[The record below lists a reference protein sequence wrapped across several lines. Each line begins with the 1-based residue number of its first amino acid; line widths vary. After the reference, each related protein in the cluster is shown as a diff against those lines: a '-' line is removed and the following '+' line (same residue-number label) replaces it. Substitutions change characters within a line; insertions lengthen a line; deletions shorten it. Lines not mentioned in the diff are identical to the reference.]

1 MTGEPAVLEVRDLA
15 KSFRVKD
22 SGHGG
27 TVRAVLDVNLTIR
40 QGEIVGLVGESGCG
54 KSTVGRCI
62 LRLLKP
68 DAGRILL
75 DGTDITGM
83 SRRRLR
89 PLRSKM
95 HMVFQDPYSS
105 LNPRMTV
112 GSIVAGPL
120 RTHHM
125 ASRGQL
131 DAAVGDLLDQ
141 VGLPAQLRDRYP
153 HELSG
158 GQRQRVGLARS
169 LAVRPSLLVADE
181 PTSALDVSVQAAIL
195 NQVADLH
202 AKFGF
207 CCLLISHDLAVV
219 EYLCD
224 KVAVMYLGR
233 IVESGSKDEVF
244 GSPKHPYT
252 QALLAA
258 RLDTKRRRRDGDAG
272 RRAVLAGELP
282 SPLHP
287 PGGCPFHTRC
297 PVAEFPL
304 CEQTVPPVVTV
315 AGSAGTQD
323 DAHWASCHLVGQD
336 GSAPDIQV
344 ASSR

>member
-1 MTGEPAVLEVRDLA
+1 VTPVLEVADLA
-15 KSFRVKD
+15 KSFRV
-22 SGHGG
+22 SGPGHGG
-27 TVRAVLDVNLTIR
+27 TVRAVVDVNLTVGR
-40 QGEIVGLVGESGCG
+40 GQIVGLVGESGCG

-62 LRLLKP
+62 LRLLRP
-68 DAGRILL
+68 DAGHVVL
-75 DGTDITGM
+75 DGTDITRM

-89 PLRSKM
+89 PLRPKM

-112 GSIVAGPL
+112 GNIVAGPL
-120 RTHHM
+120 RTHHL
-125 ASRGQL
+125 ASRDRIG
-131 DAAVGDLLDQ
+131 AAVDDLLDQ
-141 VGLPAQLRDRYP
+141 VGLPPQLRDRYP

-202 AKFGF
+202 ATYGF
-207 CCLLISHDLAVV
+207 SCLLISHDLAVV

-224 KVAVMYLGR
+224 TVAVMYLGR
-233 IVESGSKDEVF
+233 IVESGSRDQVF
-244 GSPKHPYT
+244 GAPKHPYT

-258 RLDTKRRRRDGDAG
+258 RLDTKRREGGTG
-272 RRAVLAGELP
+272 RRVGVLGGELP

-304 CEQTVPPVVTV
+304 CEETTPPVVTV
-315 AGSAGTQD
+315 GGRAD
-323 DAHWASCHLVGQD
+323 EPHWASCHLVGQD
-336 GSAPDIQV
+336 GSAPDIQA